1 MHVVWAGHRW
11 WLLLIALLVV
21 GCDKPYKSSLSEEQ
35 IRRLTAKQKPLADVS
50 LSVCGDT
57 ITYETL
63 YNAPMQ
69 VGGRRVALGPY
80 VSFVASSSDLETFKA
95 KVRTQVRSAVE
106 GLIYDTILY
115 QQAKREGGKQLNEG
129 VEKTAQMLWRQF
141 VLENG
146 GDEAAAEDVL
156 KKQGLD
162 RKQFNEHRKR
172 EILTYYLVSLRLK
185 SDQPVSHRELVD
197 WYSHTKDRQ
206 FAIKPRLTFR
216 TIQIQSSMLQII
228 DPNVERLQ
236 QARQVASELM
246 DRLAQGEDFAR
257 LASEYSHDPMAS
269 SGGFWASVDPCS
281 LQGPYDRIAWIAMG
295 LDPGQIKGPI
305 EIGTDVFIVKLE
317 HKQEPG
323 YLPLEQ
329 VQGQVREQILRE
341 RRRKAQ
347 EQLQAELAERAK
359 VGQIDDF
366 LEAFLSEVYR
376 RSQVSP

>member
-1 MHVVWAGHRW
+1 MRAIFRRPCIL
-11 WLLLIALLVV
+11 WLALMVIV
-21 GCDKPYKSSLSEEQ
+21 GCDKPYRSSLSEEE
-35 IRRLTAKQKPLADVS
+35 IRRLAARQKPLADLS

-69 VGGRRVALGPY
+69 VAGKRVTLGPY
-80 VSFVASSSDLETFKA
+80 VGFIAGSADLETFKT
-95 KVRTQVRSAVE
+95 KVRAQVRTALE
-106 GLIYDTILY
+106 GLIYDTLLY

-129 VEKTAQMLWRQF
+129 VDKTAQMLWRQF

-185 SDQPVSHRELVD
+185 SDQPVSHRELVET
-197 WYSHTKDRQ
+197 YSRVKDRQ
-206 FAIKPRLTFR
+206 FTIKPRLTFR
-216 TIQIQSSMLQII
+216 TIQIQPSMLQIT
-228 DPNVERLQ
+228 DPNGDRLQ
-236 QARQVASELM
+236 QARGIATKLM

-257 LASEYSHDPMAS
+257 LANEYSHDPMAS
-269 SGGFWASVDPCS
+269 NGGLWASVDPCS
-281 LQGPYDRIAWIAMG
+281 LQGPYDRIAWIAMR
-295 LDPGQIKGPI
+295 LDPGQTKGPI
-305 EIGTDVFIVKLE
+305 EIGADVFIVKLE
-317 HKQEPG
+317 DKQEPG

-329 VQGQVREQILRE
+329 VQIQVQEQILRD

-359 VGQIDDF
+359 VGQIDGF
-366 LEAFLSEVYR
+366 VEAFLAEVYR